1 IVTVTQPNAL
11 AVATT
16 VTSNVTCNGG
26 SGGGASAT
34 ASAGTAPYTYLWNPG
49 AQTNA
54 AATGLSAGVYTITLT
69 DNCGASVSAAVTI
82 TQPAVLNVPAYTL
95 TNVSCN
101 GGKNGSIIDSAKGG
115 TAPYTYAWAP
125 GGATTQK
132 VASLSAGTYT
142 VSVKDAHGCSATAS
156 TVVTQANVLVVN
168 AFATA
173 SVLCNGQNNGS
184 AGQKATGGTSPYVYA
199 WSPAAGTQDT
209 ATGLT
214 AGIYTVV
221 IADQHGCTAS
231 STATITQ
238 PIVLNV
244 ITSAPI
250 NETCFG
256 DKKGQANALV
266 SGGTLPYTYSWSPTA
281 QTTANA
287 TGLSAGTYTVSVWD
301 VNNCTVTSTI
311 TITQPV
317 HLMVSA
323 GTVLNNLCYNVNI
336 GTIVTYTGAGVGP
349 YKYTWT
355 PNVSNGDTA
364 NSLGI
369 GSYTVSVVDARG
381 CTGTASSV
389 VTQPAQLNIQLNAV
403 PDNGSCSG
411 SAWLT
416 VSGGISPY
424 KYLWTNGNKTFMV
437 DKQCTGNYCCT
448 VTDANGCIDNVCT
461 DILSEAGVANI
472 NGGEA
477 KISIY
482 PNPTT
487 GQFTLVTSGVNGES
501 VVEVYDVLGAKVYS
515 TSVTGSKMIN
525 LGNEPN
531 GIYLYRVMSKEN
543 GNLLGEGKIVLTK

>member
-1 IVTVTQPNAL
+1 
-11 AVATT
+11 
-16 VTSNVTCNGG
+16 
-26 SGGGASAT
+26 
-34 ASAGTAPYTYLWNPG
+34 
-49 AQTNA
+49 
-54 AATGLSAGVYTITLT
+54 
-69 DNCGASVSAAVTI
+69 
-82 TQPAVLNVPAYTL
+82 
-95 TNVSCN
+95 
-101 GGKNGSIIDSAKGG
+101 
-115 TAPYTYAWAP
+115 
-125 GGATTQK
+125 
-132 VASLSAGTYT
+132 
-142 VSVKDAHGCSATAS
+142 
-156 TVVTQANVLVVN
+156 
-168 AFATA
+168 
-173 SVLCNGQNNGS
+173 
-184 AGQKATGGTSPYVYA
+184 
-199 WSPAAGTQDT
+199 
-209 ATGLT
+209 
-214 AGIYTVV
+214 
-221 IADQHGCTAS
+221 
-231 STATITQ
+231 
-238 PIVLNV
+238 
-244 ITSAPI
+244 
-250 NETCFG
+250 
-256 DKKGQANALV
+256 
-266 SGGTLPYTYSWSPTA
+266 
-281 QTTANA
+281 
-287 TGLSAGTYTVSVWD
+287 
-301 VNNCTVTSTI
+301 
-311 TITQPV
+311 
-317 HLMVSA
+317 MVSA

-424 KYLWTNGNKTFMV
+424 NYLWTDGDTTFIIN
-437 DKQCTGNYCCT
+437 KQCTGNYCCT
-448 VTDANGCIDNVCT
+448 VTDANGCMDNICT
-461 DILSEAGVANI
+461 DILSDAGVANI
-472 NGGEA
+472 SGGEV